1 MTTYEIRIADHKGR
15 HLFILED
22 WDAGYDFEYVKV
34 VNGVGKFKL
43 DYPAGLPDASLR
55 IDHQIQFYRK
65 QGGVSR
71 LDFLGF
77 LRYHKTKRGRDGS
90 MVTTMKGHDANGLLE
105 RRIVAYP
112 GFEALAGS
120 GGINVGDAMKKVV
133 RSNYAGDATDSAR
146 DLTTLGSLTFTIAP
160 NLADGPT
167 IDKSFAWR
175 RVIDVLKELNE
186 YSYTGDDEVFFELQI
201 NSINP
206 TTGKVTY
213 NFRTSTGQPGRDL
226 SVANQNNI
234 YAVLSNR
241 NETLIGEFYEED
253 SRKERNYIYVLGI
266 GEGWKREQV
275 ERSDTARINQSIFN
289 RVEGMVDG
297 SSVDPDNETAELQ
310 ALGDEELARKR
321 PKIRAGGTI
330 VSRPLSS
337 VAPDSFIL
345 TIGIMATG

>member
-77 LRYHKTKRGRDGS
+77 LRYHKTKRGRDGRT
-90 MVTTMKGHDANGLLE
+90 VTTMKGHDANGLLE

-167 IDKSFAWR
+167 VDKSFAWR
-175 RVIDVLKELNE
+175 RVIDVLQELNE
-186 YSYTGDDEVFFELQI
+186 YSYTGDAEVFFELQVNGI
-201 NSINP
+201 AP

-241 NETLIGEFYEED
+241 NE
-253 SRKERNYIYVLGI
+253 
-266 GEGWKREQV
+266 
-275 ERSDTARINQSIFN
+275 SIFN

-310 ALGDEELARKR
+310 ALGDEELARKW

-330 VSRPLSS
+330 VSRPGFQYPNNWNHGDRVKIYVFGKQFEGIIRVTELK
-337 VAPDSFIL
+337 L
-345 TIGIMATG
+345 EGGEETITGHVLHTST